1 TSVVDRVVHH
11 CKKAAEWVHANENVF
26 AANVEL
32 PDILTI
38 DNTQVEEAAHL
49 IAKLFESTMDLT
61 DEDKELF
68 LEPFKFSFYN
78 IEDVDVL

>member
-1 TSVVDRVVHH
+1 LKSKPTKWSELHSHLEAHMKGGVLF
-11 CKKAAEWVHANENVF
+11 K
-26 AANVEL
+26 ANVEL